1 MSYIIFIDNKV
12 DITHFAFIS
21 TYVGFVILKS
31 LEVLLLYYDIYLILF
46 QNLELKSIFS
56 AKVSNN
62 SLSDKIHFMKTT
74 I

>member
-12 DITHFAFIS
+12 DITHFLFIL
-21 TYVGFVILKS
+21 TYVGFVILES

-56 AKVSNN
+56 AKVSKN